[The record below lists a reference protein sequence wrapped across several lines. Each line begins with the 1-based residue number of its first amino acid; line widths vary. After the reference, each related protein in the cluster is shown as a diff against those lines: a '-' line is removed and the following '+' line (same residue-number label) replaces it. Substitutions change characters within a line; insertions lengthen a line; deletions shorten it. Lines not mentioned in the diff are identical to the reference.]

1 MLALIFRTKGSS
13 VIPSLTLRKIIDG
26 CRGER
31 TWRRGG
37 GVKSRG
43 GEMGR
48 NKFHKKLLYA
58 TRWQDDQFKG

>member
-1 MLALIFRTKGSS
+1 MAVG
-13 VIPSLTLRKIIDG
+13 V
-26 CRGER
+26 RGHGEG
-31 TWRRGG
+31 GG